1 MKLLMENWK
10 KFVNEDIETEE
21 QAAQW
26 LAQNI
31 APLIDAADAGNFNQP
46 LAQLVAK
53 LNTPEGASPAVR
65 ALLKLGDE
73 DAKPSDEVIK
83 VAMGQTI
90 PAPQLVPTQ
99 GVIDLFKSVGF
110 NGSNA
115 KGLQAVIAGTSAAP
129 PILVAGNGGTYY
141 IIDGH
146 HRWSGATVFNTN
158 CKIPA
163 NVIVM
168 DPGKALLVSQLAI
181 AAYLGAGKAIPSASA
196 KKGRSIIGSSA
207 MDREQ
212 VEQALLS
219 NVGKVMD
226 PKSGGSFMN
235 PKVIAVIGNTG
246 YGQGTGGKPV
256 KGFQGSAPEEEAE
269 QVQEL
274 TTPGGKLGKRK
285 ERLVVGAC
293 AEIADNCGA
302 LAQKYSSEGPP
313 REIMPQFDPDKG
325 GPDFSA
331 VKDDFAGGKLNFAPT
346 FTRAKKAAE

>member
-1 MKLLMENWK
+1 MKKLFENWN

-31 APLIDAADAGNFNQP
+31 APLIAAADAGNFNQP

-73 DAKPSDEVIK
+73 DAKPSDEAIK
-83 VAMGQTI
+83 VAMGQAI

-115 KGLQAVIAGTSAAP
+115 KGLQAVIGGTSGAP

-181 AAYLGAGKAIPSASA
+181 AAYLGAGKTIPSASA
-196 KKGRSIIGSSA
+196 KKGRSIIGPDA
-207 MDREQ
+207 MAPKAVYE
-212 VEQALLS
+212 LLKQ
-219 NVGKVMD
+219 NVGKVVD
-226 PKSGGSFMN
+226 PKSGGDFWN
-235 PKVIAVIGNTG
+235 PFWRPSWPHFCRISVGFSSNYFKILFCFCCNTALLKCFTENRFRA
-246 YGQGTGGKPV
+246 GQKHI
-256 KGFQGSAPEEEAE
+256 F
-269 QVQEL
+269 
-274 TTPGGKLGKRK
+274 
-285 ERLVVGAC
+285 
-293 AEIADNCGA
+293 
-302 LAQKYSSEGPP
+302 
-313 REIMPQFDPDKG
+313 
-325 GPDFSA
+325 
-331 VKDDFAGGKLNFAPT
+331 
-346 FTRAKKAAE
+346 

>member
-1 MKLLMENWK
+1 MKKLFENWNK
-10 KFVNEDIETEE
+10 YVNEDIETEE

-26 LAQNI
+26 LADHI
-31 APLIDAADAGNFNQP
+31 APLIAAADAGNFNAP
-46 LAQLVAK
+46 LKQLVDL
-53 LNTPEGASPAVR
+53 LNTPDGASPAVR
-65 ALLKLGDE
+65 ALLNLGDE
-73 DAKPSDEVIK
+73 DAKPTDEAIK
-83 VAMGQTI
+83 VAMGQAI

-115 KGLQAVIAGTSAAP
+115 KGLQAVVGGTSGAP

-181 AAYLGAGKAIPSASA
+181 AAYLGAGKAVPSASA
-196 KKGRSIIGSSA
+196 KKGRSIIGPDA
-207 MDREQ
+207 MAPKAVYE
-212 VEQALLS
+212 LLKQ
-219 NVGKVMD
+219 NVGKVVD
-226 PKSGGSFMN
+226 PKSGGNFWN
-235 PKVIAVIGNTG
+235 PEVQQVVKETG
-246 YGQGTGGKPV
+246 YGGGSPD
-256 KGFQGSAPEEEAE
+256 GGLQ
-269 QVQEL
+269 QVA
-274 TTPGGKLGKRK
+274 K
-285 ERLVVGAC
+285 
-293 AEIADNCGA
+293 NCGV
-302 LAQKYSSEGPP
+302 LAQEHPDEGPP